1 MPRKPR
7 FVIPGIPLHIVHRG
21 HNRSAVFFEDED
33 YLAYLGWLKQAAS
46 RYRCH
51 VHAYVLMTNHIHI
64 LATPEDNDGVTQM
77 MQYVGRYYVSYI
89 NQKYGRSGSLWEGR
103 YKASLVQEEAYLLRC
118 MRYIES
124 NPVRAGKVTSPLDYR
139 WSSHHRN
146 ANGIGMRDDF
156 LSPHI
161 IYQDLGADR
170 GLRQAAYLALF
181 DSEESAEVLRQ
192 INACWQTGA
201 PLGDARF
208 KSEVESILGQKV
220 GYSRRGRPVKIRKSS
235 STT

>member
-1 MPRKPR
+1 
-7 FVIPGIPLHIVHRG
+7 
-21 HNRSAVFFEDED
+21 
-33 YLAYLGWLKQAAS
+33 
-46 RYRCH
+46 
-51 VHAYVLMTNHIHI
+51 
-64 LATPEDNDGVTQM
+64 
-77 MQYVGRYYVSYI
+77 
-89 NQKYGRSGSLWEGR
+89 
-103 YKASLVQEEAYLLRC
+103 
-118 MRYIES
+118 
-124 NPVRAGKVTSPLDYR
+124 
-139 WSSHHRN
+139 
-146 ANGIGMRDDF
+146 MRDDF

-161 IYQDLGADR
+161 IYQNLGVDQVS
-170 GLRQAAYLALF
+170 RQAVYLALF